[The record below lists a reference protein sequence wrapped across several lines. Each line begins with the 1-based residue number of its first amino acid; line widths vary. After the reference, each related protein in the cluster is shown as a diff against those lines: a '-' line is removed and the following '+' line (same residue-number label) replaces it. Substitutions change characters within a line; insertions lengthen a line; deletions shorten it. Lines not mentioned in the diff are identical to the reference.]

1 MDTSSPP
8 ETTRARILVVDDDP
22 GNLGALRRLLHS
34 SYDVLTAASGAR
46 ALEIAGGPERPDLI
60 LLDVMMPGMNGHA
73 VLERLRDDAL
83 THDIPVIFVTGKD
96 SEEDEAEG
104 LRLGAADY
112 ITKPYKPA
120 TVLARVATQLA
131 LKQARD
137 QLAERNDFLEDEVA
151 RRTRALMHAKEA
163 AEAASRA
170 KSQFLATM
178 SHELRTPLNGVIGMA
193 QLLHMTDL
201 DEEQRD
207 GVGVIVD
214 SSKSLLTII
223 NDILDFCDVE
233 DGRLRLAR
241 APCQIDLLLRDMHAL
256 FQPAALAKQL
266 ALQVASEDSLP
277 ELVTLDC
284 GRLKKILSIMLK
296 NAIEFTERG
305 EVALRASMENGS
317 GNAGQLRFI
326 LRDTGIG
333 MSPETISQL
342 FMPFSQADATL
353 TRRHNGIGLGLAL
366 AKRVVEAMGGSL
378 TVTSSV
384 AVGST
389 LIVSLPYEAAA
400 Q

>member
-8 ETTRARILVVDDDP
+8 ETTRARVLVVDDDP
-22 GNLGALRRLLHS
+22 GNLGALKRLLHPH
-34 SYDVLTAASGAR
+34 YHVLTAASGAR

-60 LLDVMMPGMNGHA
+60 LLDVMMPGMNGHT
-73 VLERLRDDAL
+73 VLERLRDDAS

-104 LRLGAADY
+104 LRLGATDY
-112 ITKPYKPA
+112 IAKPYKPA

-151 RRTRALMHAKEA
+151 RRTRALKHAKEV
-163 AEAASRA
+163 AEAANRA

-201 DEEQRD
+201 DAEQRD

-214 SSKSLLTII
+214 SSKSLLAVI

-233 DGRLRLAR
+233 DGRLVLAR
-241 APCQIDLLLRDMHAL
+241 SPCQIDLLLQDLHAL
-256 FQPAALAKQL
+256 FMPAAQARQL
-266 ALQVASEDSLP
+266 ALHVASEGCMP
-277 ELVTLDC
+277 EAVSLDC

-305 EVALRASMENGS
+305 EVVLSVSMENGS
-317 GNAGQLRFI
+317 GNAGQLRFV

-342 FMPFSQADATL
+342 FMPFSQADTTL

-366 AKRVVEAMGGSL
+366 ARRIVEAMGGSIA
-378 TVTSSV
+378 VASEV

-389 LIVSLPYEAAA
+389 LIVSLPYETVD